1 MRGRRRRAALPV
13 VAAGLLAGCV
23 QPVVLGE
30 ETLAC
35 RNGDDGLPANGVVLM
50 AQSVPSASWV
60 PCLEVMPL
68 GWDVAGLDADESSA
82 RFWLDSDR
90 DGVHALEIVLT
101 RSCDTAEATEI
112 PSERDGMRRWER
124 VTQVTPQYVGT
135 RHYVFEGGCLSVVF
149 RLSGEN
155 RSEPL
160 GVATQAVGAVTRDQV
175 RAAVRDQTHGELE
188 LDPPRRGG
196 R

>member
-1 MRGRRRRAALPV
+1 MTAGAHRAALLLLGT
-13 VAAGLLAGCV
+13 ALLAGCG

-35 RNGDDGLPANGVVLM
+35 ERGDEGHPANGVVLM
-50 AQSVPSASWV
+50 AQSVPSAGWV
-60 PCLEVMPL
+60 PCLEAMPL
-68 GWDVAGLDADESSA
+68 GWDLAGLEADETSA

-90 DGVHALEIVLT
+90 DGVRALEVALT
-101 RSCDTAEATEI
+101 ASCDTTAATEI
-112 PSERDGMRRWER
+112 PSEREGMRRWER
-124 VTQVTPQYVGT
+124 VGQVSPRYVGT
-135 RHYVFEGGCLSVVF
+135 RYYVFAGGCVSVLF

-160 GVATQAVGAVTRDQV
+160 AVATQGIGAVTRDQV
-175 RAAVRDQTHGELE
+175 RAAVLDQTDGELQ
-188 LDPPRRGG
+188 LDPPAGG

>member
-1 MRGRRRRAALPV
+1 M

-23 QPVVLGE
+23 RPVVLGE
-30 ETLAC
+30 DTLAC
-35 RNGDDGLPANGVVLM
+35 RKGDDGHPANGVVLM
-50 AQSVPSASWV
+50 AQSVPSATWV

-68 GWDVAGLDADESSA
+68 GWDLAGLDATESSA

-101 RSCDTAEATEI
+101 PACDTTQATEI
-112 PSERDGMRRWER
+112 PSEREGMRRWER
-124 VTQVTPQYVGT
+124 VTQVSPQYVGT
-135 RHYVFEGGCLSVVF
+135 RHYVFEGGCLSVLF

-160 GVATQAVGAVTRDQV
+160 GVATQAIGAVTRDQV
-175 RAAVRDQTHGELE
+175 RTAVRDRTDGELA
-188 LDPPRRGG
+188 LDPPEDGAR
-196 R
+196 